1 MALLANPNTFN
12 IPLWAASSEVPNRP
26 TRRVMYL
33 QNDGRR
39 EGRRGGRW
47 GGRKG
52 RKEGEE
58 GEEREEREEGEE
70 GEEGESGG

>member
-33 QNDGRR
+33 QTDKKK
-39 EGRRGGRW
+39 
-47 GGRKG
+47 GRKKETNMG

-58 GEEREEREEGEE
+58 GEEGEE
-70 GEEGESGG
+70 GR